1 MVERHGVGMNKSRS
15 RPVTD
20 RHVADIYRA
29 AAGVLAWNEVL
40 ASLTKLTDS
49 KFCFIGSYSVAEG
62 SGTIEEWYNLDNS
75 AVESYGVSPAGSLPW
90 LARREYFQS
99 AGLVWTG
106 GQILSDEQLRDTQF
120 FSNFLRP
127 LGVFHTLHAAIDI
140 SNGTITHVLLAR
152 SSSKPDYSPELCDAF
167 RDLTWH
173 LQSAFDLNQSL
184 SENSI
189 VQMGFDVLLEI
200 LPIGIAMVDANGAIV
215 RMNALA
221 QSIIAT
227 YDEEVGE
234 SNHEIPPTQVP
245 ATILPV
251 ALAQK
256 IDESNGYRRVVLDRL
271 NGRSKTYLTILPLDL
286 RRTWTGQHSS
296 GKILLL
302 YDLEFEI
309 EVDDSVFSILYGLT
323 PTEARLA
330 ARVITG
336 ERIDEAARDLGI
348 SESTA
353 RTHLKR
359 IFKKTNVSR
368 QAELVRKL
376 LLSSL
381 HSIKIRIQ

>member
-1 MVERHGVGMNKSRS
+1 MAHRGSTPGGRF
-15 RPVTD
+15 P
-20 RHVADIYRA
+20 RA
-29 AAGVLAWNEVL
+29 
-40 ASLTKLTDS
+40 
-49 KFCFIGSYSVAEG
+49 
-62 SGTIEEWYNLDNS
+62 
-75 AVESYGVSPAGSLPW
+75 
-90 LARREYFQS
+90 
-99 AGLVWTG
+99 
-106 GQILSDEQLRDTQF
+106 
-120 FSNFLRP
+120 
-127 LGVFHTLHAAIDI
+127 
-140 SNGTITHVLLAR
+140 
-152 SSSKPDYSPELCDAF
+152 
-167 RDLTWH
+167 
-173 LQSAFDLNQSL
+173 L
-184 SENSI
+184 SENTI
-189 VQMGFDVLLEI
+189 VQMGFDALLEI
-200 LPIGIAMVDANGAIV
+200 LPIGIAMLDANGAIV

-227 YDEEVGE
+227 YDEKVGE

-256 IDESNGYRRVVLDRL
+256 IDESNGHRRVVLDRL

-286 RRTWTGQHSS
+286 RKTWTGQHSS

-302 YDLEFEI
+302 CDLEFDI

-368 QAELVRKL
+368 QAELVLKL
-376 LLSSL
+376 LLSTL
-381 HSIKIRIQ
+381 HSIKIRPRDA